1 MQTAETISR
10 LSLKRAIWPSY
21 ALVVLVFTLLG
32 FWWTTH
38 IPTDNGH
45 RGNDPLSATLS
56 QSKDTPAEPAIP
68 SSLAL
73 SWELEGGMLES
84 LLPGVQ
90 R

>member
-32 FWWTTH
+32 FWWTSH
-38 IPTDNGH
+38 IPTDD

-56 QSKDTPAEPAIP
+56 QSKDTPAEPPIP
-68 SSLAL
+68 SSLAV

-84 LLPGVQ
+84 LLPRVQ